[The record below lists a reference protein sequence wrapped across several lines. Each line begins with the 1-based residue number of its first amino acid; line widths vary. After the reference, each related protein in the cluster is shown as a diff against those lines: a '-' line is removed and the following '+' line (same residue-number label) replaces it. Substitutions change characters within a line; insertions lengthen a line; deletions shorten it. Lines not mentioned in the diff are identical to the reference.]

1 MSYYNVFRLSCPLAQ
16 TTGTWGFDL
25 TVMPNLLV
33 PLYYVKVDSV
43 GAATETGNYMNLSF
57 TPPGVPAPTYPE
69 LFNQWS
75 ALGVE
80 AHRLIAMSV
89 TAYQDGPALAN
100 QGTVTAAQWP
110 VARSKWYH
118 NSANI
123 YENTP
128 YQHHISSSR
137 IASYT
142 DNDFARYERSQHL
155 PNAYFSE
162 SKEGCYLPLRLT
174 RTCQHWTTEAD
185 LEFIGDPIVG
195 GTNGNMR
202 LGTVNGQPDR
212 HAAPFPALSAA
223 RSNDVILD
231 TNFGGLWGDRVFAP
245 LNDTWGGISCRNLSY
260 QTSYAFYIR
269 QVVECRVTPTSLL
282 APQVQMSPPYDPTAI
297 AAYFRINRE
306 LKDAYPADF
315 NDLGKIWD
323 VIKGAAKVALPALG
337 MMPGPLG
344 LIGKAGSAILGGI
357 EGISSAANAGRRG
370 NGRSSSSRGA
380 SDQPPKA
387 ALERA
392 QQKLQRK
399 DDDLI
404 AQAAS
409 NMRKVIARKGVGG
422 SSRRKKGKGG
432 RNPPKQGRGSGK
444 PK

>member
-16 TTGTWGFDL
+16 QNGTWGFDL

-33 PLYYVKVDSV
+33 PLYFVKVDSL
-43 GAATETGNYMNLSF
+43 GAATEAGNYLNLSF
-57 TPPGVPAPTYPE
+57 TPPGVASPSYGDI
-69 LFNQWS
+69 FNQWS

-100 QGTVTAAQWP
+100 QGTVTSAQWP
-110 VARSKWYH
+110 VARSKWYA
-118 NSANI
+118 NSA
-123 YENTP
+123 YSVGGVPTP
-128 YQHHISSSR
+128 HYIASTR

-185 LEFIGDPIVG
+185 LEFIGDTTMP
-195 GTNGNMR
+195 GTNGNMV
-202 LGTVNGQPDR
+202 LATVAGMPDR
-212 HAAPFPALSAA
+212 HAPPFPALSAA
-223 RSNDVILD
+223 RSNDVLLNP
-231 TNFGGLWGDRVFAP
+231 NFGGVWGDRVFKP

-337 MMPGPLG
+337 LLPGPIG
-344 LIGKAGSAILGGI
+344 MVGKAGSAILSGM
-357 EGISSAANAGRRG
+357 EGITSASTRFRGNSNGPSTRGARDTPPAASLQRAQRAADVRDQRAIAQVASTMRKAISSKKKKPAGRVTSKKQKKK
-370 NGRSSSSRGA
+370 GRSG
-380 SDQPPKA
+380 
-387 ALERA
+387 
-392 QQKLQRK
+392 RK
-399 DDDLI
+399 
-404 AQAAS
+404 
-409 NMRKVIARKGVGG
+409 
-422 SSRRKKGKGG
+422 
-432 RNPPKQGRGSGK
+432 
-444 PK
+444 